1 MTVADEAIVLVGGFG
16 TRLRSEVPDLPKP
29 LAPVAGRPFL
39 AYVLDNLAQGGIRR
53 VILAT
58 GYLGERVEEAIGS
71 RWQGMS
77 VVYSREPEP
86 LGTGGALALAVRQL
100 QGQAVHLSN
109 GDTFLRYLPRQLQ
122 QRAEQEQVAL
132 AVALARVEDVGRYG
146 AVELADGRVAAFNEK
161 GGHGPGFINAGSYF
175 LGAAALSALPDRAV
189 FSFETDVLLPRAA
202 SEGLAACVDTAD
214 FIDIGVPEDYRR
226 AQTIFAGSV
235 P

>member
-1 MTVADEAIVLVGGFG
+1 MTIADEAIVLVGGFG

-39 AYVLDNLAQGGIRR
+39 AYVLDNLAEGGIRR

-58 GYLGERVEEAIGS
+58 GYLAERVEQAIGS
-71 RWQGMS
+71 RWQGMD

-86 LGTGGALALAVRQL
+86 LGTGGALALAARQL
-100 QGQAVHLSN
+100 HGQAVHMSN
-109 GDTFLRYLPRQLQ
+109 GDTYLRYSPQQLQ
-122 QRAEQEQVAL
+122 QHAEREQVSL
-132 AVALARVEDVGRYG
+132 AVALAKVEDVGRYG
-146 AVELADGRVAAFNEK
+146 AVELAHGRVAAFNEK

-175 LGAAALSALPDRAV
+175 LGPGALSSLPDKPV

-226 AQTIFAGSV
+226 AQHIFAGGK